1 MPDYTVSSD
10 IDNLLRSTDNADART
25 NLGAAAASHTHGTG
39 DITGL
44 DAAISA
50 NTDVA
55 ANTLKETNVDTNLGY
70 TASATNGVVT
80 SSDGTD
86 ATIPLADGT
95 NAGLLT
101 PSDFT
106 KLGAIEDNADVTDS
120 TNVVSALDSATL
132 TDAGA
137 PAATDQVLIKDAS
150 TGALQTADFSDFGG
164 GAVDS
169 VNSQTGIVVLDADDI
184 DDSTTLHKF
193 ATAAQLANADSA
205 LQAADIDTLAEL
217 NAIITDANL
226 DDASA
231 ARTPTAHTHTLSELT
246 QSGATDGQI
255 VAWNNTAGEWQPI
268 DNTGGAA
275 SPATAETSIYVDA
288 AAMFAESAGAT
299 AETVEGTNNASDVW
313 HVATGETLYAKM
325 AMPPQWDGSDL
336 EVDFVWGSSTGTATE
351 NVRWGIAA
359 QCAGDDDAWD
369 TAFSAATQTA
379 DDAIINNTD
388 LHLVGVTGVTPSG
401 SPADGDI
408 LFLKITRETAGAT
421 VSSDDA
427 QLFGLRVKYQNKLVQ
442 NWYITKMGN
451 EADDATGTGEKTAWV
466 APANGKINAVHS
478 GCSTAT
484 AGASL
489 TVDVQKN
496 ALTILTTKGVI
507 ASGDDSTTTGTAHV
521 LTSSPVSFLAG
532 DRISFHIDT
541 FGGTGAKGLHTDLLI
556 SWD

>member
-1 MPDYTVSSD
+1 MPDITVSQD
-10 IDNLLRSTDNADART
+10 IDDFMQSADDAAARAELGLGSAATSNTTDF
-25 NLGAAAASHTHGTG
+25 AAASHTHATG

-44 DAAISA
+44 DSAISSNA
-50 NTDVA
+50 DVA
-55 ANTLKETNVDTNLGY
+55 ANTLDRHTHTNKAILDAT
-70 TASATNGVVT
+70 TASFTT
-80 SSDGTD
+80 TDQTTLGT
-86 ATIPLADGT
+86 ALQSG
-95 NAGLLT
+95 
-101 PSDFT
+101 
-106 KLGAIEDNADVTDS
+106 DNI
-120 TNVVSALDSATL
+120 SALTNDSGYITS
-132 TDAGA
+132 A
-137 PAATDQVLIKDAS
+137 P
-150 TGALQTADFSDFGG
+150 
-164 GAVDS
+164 VDS
-169 VNSQTGIVVLDADDI
+169 VNTQTGAVVLDADDI
-184 DDSTTLHKF
+184 DDTTTLHKF
-193 ATAAQLANADSA
+193 ATAAQLANADNALQSGDNVSSLTNDAGYLTSA
-205 LQAADIDTLAEL
+205 LQATDIDTLAEL
-217 NAIITDANL
+217 NAILTDANL
-226 DDASA
+226 DDSSA
-231 ARTPTAHTHTLSELT
+231 ARTPTAHTHALSDLT

-268 DNTGGAA
+268 NNTGGAA

-288 AAMFAESAGAT
+288 AAMFAQSAGAT

-336 EVDFVWGSSTGTATE
+336 EVDFIWGSSTGTATE

-442 NWYITKMGN
+442 NWYVTKMGN
-451 EADDATGTGEKTAWV
+451 EADDATGTGEKTAWI

-484 AGASL
+484 AGAAL

-496 ALTILTTKGVI
+496 AATILTTKGVI